1 MKPKISPIKPFYSE
15 GRIIEQKNEYAGY
28 LDLLIE
34 DKVISRYGKPGQF
47 VMVKGWHS
55 NDPILARPFD
65 IVQTDSANN
74 LFRLVI
80 KITGRG
86 TELLNSL
93 KTGDMLKITG
103 PLGNPV
109 KIKVNEN
116 IALLVRGV
124 GAASVVYLAESA
136 KKAGVNVYTFL
147 SASTK
152 SRLVCRDYLREAST
166 DLNIAT
172 DDGSEGFHGDA
183 RDLLEQH
190 IKKSKPDSK
199 PGRIYTCGSKRF
211 ARFVS
216 DLERKGL
223 TKGYVF
229 LESYMACGIGDCH
242 GCAVKKKNNTGYFL
256 VCKDGPVFPVNSVE
270 LD

>member
-1 MKPKISPIKPFYSE
+1 MKTKSSPIKPFYSE
-15 GRIIEQKNEYAGY
+15 GRIIKQKNEYTGY

-34 DKVISRYGKPGQF
+34 DKVISKHGKPGQF
-47 VMVKGWHS
+47 VMIKGWGG

-65 IVQTDSANN
+65 IVQTDSSNN

-86 TELLNSL
+86 TNLLNLL
-93 KTGDMLKITG
+93 KEGDMLKITG

-109 KIKVNEN
+109 TITENEN

-136 KKAGVNVYTFL
+136 KKAGVNVNTFL

-166 DLNIAT
+166 SLHIAT

-183 RDLLEQH
+183 RDLLKQYISE
-190 IKKSKPDSK
+190 SKPD
-199 PGRIYTCGSKRF
+199 RIYTCGSKRF

-216 DLERKGL
+216 DLDTKGL

-242 GCAVKKKNNTGYFL
+242 GCAVKKKNSPGYFL

-270 LD
+270 MD